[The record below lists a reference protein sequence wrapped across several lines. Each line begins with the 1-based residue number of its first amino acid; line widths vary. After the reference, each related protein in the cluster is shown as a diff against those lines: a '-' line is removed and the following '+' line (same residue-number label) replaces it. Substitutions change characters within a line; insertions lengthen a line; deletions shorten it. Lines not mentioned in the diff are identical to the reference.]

1 MTAGRKTHPGEP
13 LGNLTFAP
21 LAVARW
27 KDFER
32 LFGPRGACGGCWCM
46 WWRLTAKEFERR
58 KGASNKRAMKALVR
72 RGDVPGILAYA
83 GEEPVGWCAVA
94 PRAAYPRLA
103 RSRILRP
110 VDDVDVWS
118 IVCFFI
124 GKAWRRK
131 GLTVAL
137 LRAAVDFVKSRG
149 GTVVE
154 GYPVE
159 PAKGNIPDTFAY
171 PGVARA
177 FEAAGFVEVAR
188 RSPTR
193 PIMRYVVNSA

>member
-1 MTAGRKTHPGEP
+1 MTAGRRKRGAEPPGDFTSAQ
-13 LGNLTFAP
+13 LVA
-21 LAVARW
+21 ARW

-32 LFGPRGACGGCWCM
+32 LFGPRGACAGCWCM
-46 WWRLTAKEFERR
+46 WWRLTAKEFESR

-72 RGDVPGILAYA
+72 RGNVPGILAYA
-83 GEEPVGWCAVA
+83 GEEAVGWCAVA
-94 PRAAYPRLA
+94 PREAYPRLS

-110 VDDVDVWS
+110 VDDAGVWS
-118 IVCFFI
+118 VVCFFI
-124 GKAWRRK
+124 GKHWRRK

-137 LRAAVDFVKSRG
+137 IRAAVDFVKSRG

-159 PAKGNIPDTFAY
+159 PTKGKVPDAFAY
-171 PGVARA
+171 PGLAGA
-177 FEAAGFVEVAR
+177 FKAAGFVEVAR

-193 PIMRYVVNSA
+193 PIMRYVINSA